1 VSVLE
6 WTIVFE
12 LGILLVMAA
21 MWLIARKPDE
31 DQPGEPAYRTALA
44 FWRVILDRKSPFAVM
59 HIDPDRPMFGLYSF
73 TPQGPAYTPPDPQK
87 VAVIPVIVVAD
98 SSCDQIVGF
107 QDDAIKM
114 LVSAAAGAGQ
124 SNKAVIQLLIE
135 VLALQPYQI
144 QLIRGHYNTR
154 KIVQITGMDRAAVD
168 KKLASFL

>member
-6 WTIVFE
+6 YLILTE
-12 LGILLVMAA
+12 LAVLLVMGV
-21 MWLIARKPDE
+21 MFLIARKPKE
-31 DQPGEPAYRTALA
+31 EEPGEPAYRIAIA
-44 FWRVILDRKSPFAVM
+44 FWRVILERTSPFSVM
-59 HIDPDRPMFGLYSF
+59 HIDPDRPFFGRYSF
-73 TPQGPAYTPPDPQK
+73 DAPKSNFKPAEPQK

-114 LVSAAAGAGQ
+114 LVSATANAGS

-135 VLALQPYQI
+135 ILELQPYQI

-154 KIVQITGMDRAAVD
+154 KIVQITGMDRAEIE
-168 KKLASFL
+168 KKLSSFL